1 MGRPRDTALM
11 MAMVFLLPMFAGCTD
26 LLGNNGP
33 PSATMSITPS
43 GTIKAGE
50 EVAFSAAGSS
60 DPDGDALTFEWDF
73 GDGNT
78 GTGLTT
84 KHTYAQPGD
93 YTAELAVGDGTHEVT
108 TSKSITVVDSSA
120 REPEAKITPSKD
132 DDCDGEES
140 TASGDL
146 VIVWVCDEDN
156 DVNDRQVEVSTTVNL
171 DASESWAG
179 CDPDDSN
186 CYAEEYLVEWHWD
199 LDTYVDS
206 DGDGITDNDVDASG
220 ETYSWEERTT
230 GAWEVKLTVVD
241 NNGFEDS
248 ITSMVYVNYRGVW
261 KEFVIDRATP
271 NNPII
276 MTWDYPV
283 TYDQESKDRIRYMRA
298 KLSYPKED
306 DDQPLGGVGGTTTN
320 NRLDLYIFNSTD
332 DEVANTTGIE
342 NDNRDAGDCEGEEYC
357 VWMVIG
363 GSTVRGKLPGDWT
376 LDLENAETHNTEVNQ
391 LVIELQYR

>member
-1 MGRPRDTALM
+1 MGRPRDTAFM

-60 DPDGDALTFEWDF
+60 DPDGDALAFEWDF

-186 CYAEEYLVEWHWD
+186 CYAEEYLVEWRWD

>member
-1 MGRPRDTALM
+1 MGRPRDTAFM

-43 GTIKAGE
+43 GTIKTGE

-186 CYAEEYLVEWHWD
+186 CYAEEYLVEWRWD

-248 ITSMVYVNYRGVW
+248 TTSMVYVNYRGVW

-320 NRLDLYIFNSTD
+320 NKLDLYIFNSTD